1 MYLMDVDQF
10 IITAITPAVLSATDS
25 ETPSDQLVFN
35 ISKPLLPH
43 QGSIVHLSDHTRPI
57 TSFRQIDLNNF
68 DVAYKPPSRSFKER
82 QMFEIGFVIYD
93 LDFASSEPFSMH
105 IAIRPAITTAPRVF
119 MNVGMVLLEGQ
130 SRPLRIN
137 NLEIVDSDNIN
148 DVQIFVTGGLHHGK
162 LEVDKKPAVS
172 FKQRDIIAGSVIYHH
187 DDSDSVRDSIH
198 FRIYDGSYSTH
209 TKFPITI
216 IPKDDNPPSLLVNV
230 GLKVNEGSD
239 VQIKPTV
246 LRAVDHD
253 TSEEYVSFVV
263 IKQPYSGR
271 ILKKGIDVHTFTQ
284 KDINDGLVYYQH
296 DGSEVFTDVFE
307 VMLRDVS
314 NPPNESPPYEVSI
327 SILPVGDDP
336 PKRDPASSFSLEV
349 RETDIGLL
357 STHHLH
363 YMDVDSHDSE
373 IIYTIT
379 IPPRFIGS
387 FAYSD
392 PGKIVDFTNET
403 MVFQDSNL
411 TAVKN
416 FTQEQ
421 INHHK
426 IAYVPPSGE
435 IGPNPLYLQFI
446 FSVTDKDNNI
456 VSGQIFNITIFPV
469 NNQIP
474 QLHTGELLVEE
485 GSSTLLSTNELS
497 VYDPDTLTSDLQMS
511 LFTIPLHGSLRR
523 SEQPLRVGDLL
534 SLDDILTLR
543 LEYIHDG
550 SESFK
555 DNFKIGVND
564 GLHFVSGDVLVL
576 VEPIDDEKP
585 IWKKGLLP
593 RISLNEGGSIQI
605 TSQVLAATDVDTE
618 DSSLFFILTEAPLFG
633 SILHH
638 KQKVNRFTQKDVMN
652 GEVLFVHAGQEIGPS
667 PKEDSATFIVTD
679 KALPRLMPYDSH
691 KVSITILPQNTR
703 PPRLYFKRA
712 ILVDEGKRSAVTE
725 ENLSASDDDTFPGEL
740 LIVITKQPEHGY
752 LENLRPAPGYEK
764 SGKNK
769 RITAF
774 PLQDVKSGFITFV
787 QFFHRNI
794 EPESDVFEVFVTD
807 GVHNSTTVLV
817 YVSIVLLNDEV
828 PYFFVANISV
838 NEGDA
843 FIMDNDSIST
853 SDRDYPGDI
862 LVISVKSKPKY
873 GTLTHFVQAISN
885 GPLLEI
891 PFNQLAAENF
901 ESIVYRHDGSEN
913 FFDYFTLSV
922 NDGLHTVLRTCFVEI
937 NPVND
942 ESPVLKKNI
951 AAEGVGFLGSFTL
964 SSAVLFSEDV
974 DSTPDEIYFEILSTP
989 KFGVLERKGANTQ
1002 WKLLDSMKF
1011 SQSDIN
1017 SNLIRYRHTSKLT
1030 AVHEDSFNFFLSDG
1044 VHNSSLAS
1052 FVIKF
1057 NDDEKNEFSV
1067 LNNKASIDPGGEL
1080 ILNSSLLH
1088 ISTNNSVQDISFVIL
1103 RPPYYGSLSLK
1114 GDVLPVKNFTLFHLK
1129 NNLLLYLHNESHK
1142 FTNDSFDIMITNG
1155 VIMKNLTFNIAIS
1168 SFTDKFPHLRVLLP
1182 LIIDVNNSS
1191 SFFITSEHL
1200 LASQPL
1206 IPIRNITYKIIE
1218 KPKFGLLMYHGK
1230 IENPVSFS
1238 QEDIDKG
1245 LITYV
1250 PKSNSSFTDQF
1261 LFEVANNQED
1271 GYVRNESLT
1280 LDPSIFPI
1288 FAKNVVKAEDPI
1300 LVINRPGDLEE
1311 VWNQNVGFH
1320 INNYN
1325 LRVSFPVSSP

>member
-1 MYLMDVDQF
+1 MKMILLFFLLLCTQVLSQILSKRNDIKVFIGREVLIKPADLQFQNSTQGAACKVEVVTKEPVTQQVGVLKPQVFDCAFKYGTVKYVHHGSPLLSNDTVKLRVYKFFEDDTVSEYLDLFFIIENSSYDVIQPKLPLIVKEFYGLTNAINESVLTFNYNHKAGAVCEVKISDDNHFRPAYGRIIGVGEINIPFKRRCRDFLQLGLRYEHLKPPSPNIDYILISVEVNSDPDLNDGGLVTERFHIPVIIEPGFPNLPPKASFSGMYLMDVDQF

-68 DVAYKPPSRSFKER
+68 DVAYKPPARSFKER

-216 IPKDDNPPSLLVNV
+216 IPKDDNPPSLLINV

-246 LRAVDHD
+246 LRAVDYD

-307 VMLRDVS
+307 VMLRDIS

-357 STHHLH
+357 SSLHLH

-387 FAYSD
+387 FAHAD

-403 MVFQDSNL
+403 MMFQDSNL
-411 TAVKN
+411 TAIKN

-426 IAYVPPSGE
+426 IAYVPPSDE

-446 FSVTDKDNNI
+446 FSVMDKDNNI

-564 GLHFVSGDVLVL
+564 GLHFVSGDVLVS

-605 TSQVLAATDVDTE
+605 TSE
-618 DSSLFFILTEAPLFG
+618 
-633 SILHH
+633 
-638 KQKVNRFTQKDVMN
+638 
-652 GEVLFVHAGQEIGPS
+652 
-667 PKEDSATFIVTD
+667 
-679 KALPRLMPYDSH
+679 
-691 KVSITILPQNTR
+691 
-703 PPRLYFKRA
+703 
-712 ILVDEGKRSAVTE
+712 
-725 ENLSASDDDTFPGEL
+725 
-740 LIVITKQPEHGY
+740 
-752 LENLRPAPGYEK
+752 
-764 SGKNK
+764 
-769 RITAF
+769 
-774 PLQDVKSGFITFV
+774 
-787 QFFHRNI
+787 
-794 EPESDVFEVFVTD
+794 
-807 GVHNSTTVLV
+807 
-817 YVSIVLLNDEV
+817 
-828 PYFFVANISV
+828 
-838 NEGDA
+838 
-843 FIMDNDSIST
+843 
-853 SDRDYPGDI
+853 
-862 LVISVKSKPKY
+862 
-873 GTLTHFVQAISN
+873 
-885 GPLLEI
+885 
-891 PFNQLAAENF
+891 
-901 ESIVYRHDGSEN
+901 
-913 FFDYFTLSV
+913 
-922 NDGLHTVLRTCFVEI
+922 
-937 NPVND
+937 
-942 ESPVLKKNI
+942 
-951 AAEGVGFLGSFTL
+951 
-964 SSAVLFSEDV
+964 
-974 DSTPDEIYFEILSTP
+974 
-989 KFGVLERKGANTQ
+989 
-1002 WKLLDSMKF
+1002 
-1011 SQSDIN
+1011 
-1017 SNLIRYRHTSKLT
+1017 
-1030 AVHEDSFNFFLSDG
+1030 
-1044 VHNSSLAS
+1044 
-1052 FVIKF
+1052 
-1057 NDDEKNEFSV
+1057 
-1067 LNNKASIDPGGEL
+1067 
-1080 ILNSSLLH
+1080 
-1088 ISTNNSVQDISFVIL
+1088 
-1103 RPPYYGSLSLK
+1103 
-1114 GDVLPVKNFTLFHLK
+1114 
-1129 NNLLLYLHNESHK
+1129 
-1142 FTNDSFDIMITNG
+1142 
-1155 VIMKNLTFNIAIS
+1155 
-1168 SFTDKFPHLRVLLP
+1168 
-1182 LIIDVNNSS
+1182 
-1191 SFFITSEHL
+1191 
-1200 LASQPL
+1200 
-1206 IPIRNITYKIIE
+1206 
-1218 KPKFGLLMYHGK
+1218 
-1230 IENPVSFS
+1230 
-1238 QEDIDKG
+1238 
-1245 LITYV
+1245 
-1250 PKSNSSFTDQF
+1250 
-1261 LFEVANNQED
+1261 
-1271 GYVRNESLT
+1271 
-1280 LDPSIFPI
+1280 
-1288 FAKNVVKAEDPI
+1288 
-1300 LVINRPGDLEE
+1300 
-1311 VWNQNVGFH
+1311 
-1320 INNYN
+1320 
-1325 LRVSFPVSSP
+1325 